1 MRKNRD
7 KQFSDLENAHKVQI
21 TALKKQFTVEK
32 NELEQL
38 RKSHENENAMLR
50 EENRKLKE
58 KHASIIA
65 SRESV
70 QNEMLKQSD
79 YIISVQE
86 KYYQSSKQLIHLLA
100 HLKDQEKEIE
110 DLKKSSI
117 KIDGLSVDALSW
129 EEVPSDYER
138 GTYYSKKMSPMNGTV
153 PTTQEIAK
161 SNEKSE
167 PITGQ

>member
-21 TALKKQFTVEK
+21 TALKKQFTAEK

-38 RKSHENENAMLR
+38 RKTHENENAMLR

-86 KYYQSSKQLIHLLA
+86 KYY
-100 HLKDQEKEIE
+100 
-110 DLKKSSI
+110 
-117 KIDGLSVDALSW
+117 
-129 EEVPSDYER
+129 
-138 GTYYSKKMSPMNGTV
+138 
-153 PTTQEIAK
+153 
-161 SNEKSE
+161 
-167 PITGQ
+167 